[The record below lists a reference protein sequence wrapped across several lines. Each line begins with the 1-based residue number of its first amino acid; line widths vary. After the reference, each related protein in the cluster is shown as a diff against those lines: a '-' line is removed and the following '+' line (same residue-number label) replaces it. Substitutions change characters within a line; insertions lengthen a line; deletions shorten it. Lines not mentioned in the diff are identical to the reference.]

1 MVADRVGKDIDYD
14 VIYQV
19 SLWALGSVM
28 GRKEMGEK
36 EKKQGEQR
44 EHGDGAVLLCCLG
57 YYIDKE

>member
-28 GRKEMGEK
+28 GRKEIGKKKRNRENSVSMGM
-36 EKKQGEQR
+36 
-44 EHGDGAVLLCCLG
+44 VLFCYAAWG
-57 YYIDKE
+57 II